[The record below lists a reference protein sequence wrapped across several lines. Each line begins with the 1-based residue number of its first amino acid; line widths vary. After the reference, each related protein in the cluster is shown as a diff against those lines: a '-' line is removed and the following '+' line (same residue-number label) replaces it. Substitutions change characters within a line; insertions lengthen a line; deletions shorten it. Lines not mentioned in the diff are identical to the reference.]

1 MSYWVASRAD
11 LLRLHVVCTEPYVFV
26 FCLAQLYGQEGFPR
40 KAMGFNIFTHAS
52 ETPFAVHKP

>member
-26 FCLAQLYGQEGFPR
+26 FVSHNSMVRKGFRARPWVQI
-40 KAMGFNIFTHAS
+40 NHNTH
-52 ETPFAVHKP
+52 TMPKYITV

>member
-1 MSYWVASRAD
+1 MSYWVASRAG

-40 KAMGFNIFTHAS
+40 KAMGSNKPQHTQCPNI
-52 ETPFAVHKP
+52 